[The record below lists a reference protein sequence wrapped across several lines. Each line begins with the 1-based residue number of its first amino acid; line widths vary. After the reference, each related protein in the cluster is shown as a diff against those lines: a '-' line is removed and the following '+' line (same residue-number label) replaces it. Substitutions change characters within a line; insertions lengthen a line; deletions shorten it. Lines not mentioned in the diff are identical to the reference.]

1 MKRLLP
7 ILLIVFVLCGCGNN
21 NNPSNEVEYTK
32 LQDNLDIHCYNSAT
46 LNPIFAENNA
56 NAQLSWICFEP
67 LLKTSNDGSITTALA
82 RGYFIS
88 ENGLE
93 WTVPLEN
100 EVKWHDGTLFTAKD
114 VVATCNEILNNENC
128 IYYYNLSNV
137 KKVVAVDD
145 TTVKFVLNS
154 PQSGFANLLEFPI
167 VKQEYVNKTDD
178 FLMIGTGPFKYEK
191 TENKNIIFK
200 ANNEW
205 WGNKKPYIKTVTAKI
220 LPDKD
225 TAIYSFNAKVIDVI
239 SSSIKDWSKY
249 PSEAKN
255 VAEYSTGDFFYLKL
269 NMNTPALG
277 NFYIR
282 CAVAQ
287 AIDKEAIKDMA
298 MLSYGVV
305 TDTVINPMWKFHNK
319 DSYKLS
325 FNPAQAKQLVLD
337 NGEEEIN
344 LRIIVNEESEIKIKT
359 ATQIKS
365 NLISVGINAEVSVL
379 GFDDYKNAYYSGDYD
394 LAVCEINYSPEMISK
409 AVIGNSDEANNLFN
423 QLQNCSIDEDK
434 KEIFIKLQDLTCKN
448 MEIIPLFFD
457 TGMLLFNDNVLS
469 GLSPTR
475 NNIYNDIHL
484 WKLK

>member
-1 MKRLLP
+1 MFCSCTKNDKT
-7 ILLIVFVLCGCGNN
+7 I
-21 NNPSNEVEYTK
+21 SEAEYTN

-46 LNPIFAENNA
+46 LNPLLAENNA

-93 WTVPLEN
+93 WTVPLLN

-137 KKVVAVDD
+137 KKVVAIDD
-145 TTVKFVLNS
+145 ATVKFVLNS

-178 FLMIGTGPFKYEK
+178 FLMIGTGPFKYYK

-200 ANNEW
+200 ANNDW

-269 NMNTPALG
+269 NMNTPAFD
-277 NFYIR
+277 NFYVR

-287 AIDKEAIKDMA
+287 AIDKNAIKDMA
-298 MLSYGVV
+298 MLSYGVI
-305 TDTVINPMWKFHNK
+305 TDTIINPMWKFHNK

-325 FNPAQAKQLVLD
+325 FNPAQAKQLVSD
-337 NGEEEIN
+337 NTEEEVN
-344 LRIIVNEESEIKIKT
+344 LKIIVNEESEIKLKT

-365 NLISVGINAEVSVL
+365 NLISVGFNTEVAVL

-409 AVIGNSDEANNLFN
+409 AVLGNSEEANNLFN
-423 QLQNCSIDEDK
+423 RLQNCSIDEDK
-434 KEIFIKLQDLTCKN
+434 KEIFIKIQDLTCKN

>member
-7 ILLIVFVLCGCGNN
+7 ILLIVFVLCSCGNN

-114 VVATCNEILNNENC
+114 VVATCNEILKNENC

-145 TTVKFVLNS
+145 ATVKFVLNA

-344 LRIIVNEESEIKIKT
+344 LRIIVNEESEIKTKT

-379 GFDDYKNAYYSGDYD
+379 GFDDYKEAYYSGDYD

>member
-1 MKRLLP
+1 MKRFLP

-145 TTVKFVLNS
+145 ATVKFVLNA

-344 LRIIVNEESEIKIKT
+344 LRIIVNEESEIKTKT

-379 GFDDYKNAYYSGDYD
+379 GFDDYKEAYYSGDYD

>member
-1 MKRLLP
+1 MKRFLP

-114 VVATCNEILNNENC
+114 VVATCNEILKNENC

-145 TTVKFVLNS
+145 ATVKFVLNA

-344 LRIIVNEESEIKIKT
+344 LRIIVNEESEIKTKT

-379 GFDDYKNAYYSGDYD
+379 GFDDYKEAYYSGDYD

>member
-7 ILLIVFVLCGCGNN
+7 ILLIVFVLCSCGNN

-114 VVATCNEILNNENC
+114 VVATCNEILHNENC

-287 AIDKEAIKDMA
+287 AIDKEAIKNMA

-305 TDTVINPMWKFHNK
+305 TDTIINPMWKFHNK

-379 GFDDYKNAYYSGDYD
+379 GFDDYKDAYYSGDYD

>member
-1 MKRLLP
+1 MKRFLP

-114 VVATCNEILNNENC
+114 VVATCNEILKNENC

-145 TTVKFVLNS
+145 ATVKFVLNA

-269 NMNTPALG
+269 NMITPALG

-344 LRIIVNEESEIKIKT
+344 LRIIVNEESEIKTKT

-379 GFDDYKNAYYSGDYD
+379 GFDDYKEAYYSGDYD

>member
-1 MKRLLP
+1 
-7 ILLIVFVLCGCGNN
+7 N

-114 VVATCNEILNNENC
+114 VVATCNEILKNENC

-145 TTVKFVLNS
+145 ATVKFVLNA

-269 NMNTPALG
+269 NMITPALG

-344 LRIIVNEESEIKIKT
+344 LRIIVNEESEIKTKT

-379 GFDDYKNAYYSGDYD
+379 GFDDYKEAYYSGDYD

>member
-93 WTVPLEN
+93 WTVPLEH

-145 TTVKFVLNS
+145 ATVKFVLNA

-344 LRIIVNEESEIKIKT
+344 LRIIVNEESEIKTKT

-379 GFDDYKNAYYSGDYD
+379 GFDDYKEAYYSGDYD